1 MKLIRLKITDPHG
14 FRSLQPGF
22 EYHFRREWEL
32 DRDDEFAPFI
42 CAGPNGSGKSN
53 LLELLAAIFFHLDCK
68 GLVNRP
74 DLFEYNEETV
84 PNGYREEIGSPDAF
98 ELEFYGKP
106 FADFALATNEHYP
119 RVLITKEIDKG
130 PQYFIL
136 NGLKLDPHE
145 PLQSQLVKKI
155 LPDFILAYSSGEN
168 EILSLSFFKMR
179 FIHFDEYAD
188 FSRKNIGY
196 SCPPNGDQP
205 EGRLAFLDQ
214 DFSQAILL
222 SNFIL
227 GEKSTL
233 IPFAQEIGLEGIH
246 FFRIILRDIQYPSG
260 LGVSSSSTTSP
271 ATSKSDGSTGLRSE
285 WPLLEKAAPIVN
297 SLKSCATSFFR
308 DDKDTLYMDFWL
320 DEQCQKAFRAH
331 FESPL
336 KLFQSLQLL
345 LALNLYSVSNQQ
357 KLEMYQSNSLYFNE
371 TIPVLPSDLR
381 VVRFKDVILK
391 KRGVDSDRIVYC
403 KALSDGENQFLHTL
417 GLCTLYRDNSVLF
430 LLDEPDTHFNP
441 DWRSKFISRLR
452 DCFPTS
458 NSFREMLI
466 TTHTPFLISDSKPE
480 KVLVFEKDE
489 ETGKVA
495 ITRPDYNTL
504 GASIN
509 KITMSVFNKR
519 ETIGGFAESKL
530 SEMKSRYENGEN
542 PENLINEI
550 NETLGDSIEKILLI
564 KTMLDIDKGGK

>member
-32 DRDDEFAPFI
+32 DLEDEFAPFI

-53 LLELLAAIFFHLDCK
+53 LLEVLAAIFFHLDCK

-84 PNGYREEIGSPDAF
+84 PNGYREEFGSPDAF

-106 FADFALATNEHYP
+106 FVGFALATNESYP
-119 RVLITKEIDKG
+119 RVLVTKESGKG

-136 NGLKLDPHE
+136 NGLGFDPQE
-145 PLQSQLVKKI
+145 PLHSQLVKKI

-168 EILSLSFFKMR
+168 EILSLPFFKMR

-214 DFSQAILL
+214 DYSQAILL

-233 IPFAQEIGLEGIH
+233 LPFSQEIGLEGIH

-260 LGVSSSSTTSP
+260 QGVSSSSTASP
-271 ATSKSDGSTGLRSE
+271 PTSKSDGFEGLRAE
-285 WPLLEKAAPIVN
+285 WPLLEKVAPIVR

-308 DDKDTLYMDFWL
+308 DDKDTLYLDFWL
-320 DEQCQKAFRAH
+320 DEQCQDAFRSH
-331 FESPL
+331 FENPL
-336 KLFQSLQLL
+336 NLFQSLQLL
-345 LALNLYSVSNQQ
+345 LTLNLYSVSNQQ

-381 VVRFKDVILK
+381 VIRFKDVVLK
-391 KRGVDSDRIVYC
+391 KRGVDSNRIVYC

-417 GLCTLYRDNSVLF
+417 GLCTLYRDKSVLF

-452 DCFPTS
+452 DCFPAY

-489 ETGKVA
+489 ETGKV
-495 ITRPDYNTL
+495 TLNRPEHNTL

-509 KITMSVFNKR
+509 KITMSVFNKQ
-519 ETIGGFAESKL
+519 ETIGGLAESILVDIKTRFE
-530 SEMKSRYENGEN
+530 SGED
-542 PENLINEI
+542 PALLIKEI
-550 NETLGDSIEKILLI
+550 NEKLGDSIEKVLLI
-564 KTMLDIDKGGK
+564 KAILDKGSV